1 MDGDVGGDI
10 LECSVS
16 NGRRNGGQEG
26 NLSQIVASV
35 ERFGTYRRYLA
46 GDGDRGEMSAITECF
61 SGDGCDGV
69 GDNRI
74 SAAGDKGV
82 GRGIDDGIAVFA
94 AVVMSVVGIDGHG
107 D

>member
-1 MDGDVGGDI
+1 
-10 LECSVS
+10 
-16 NGRRNGGQEG
+16 
-26 NLSQIVASV
+26 
-35 ERFGTYRRYLA
+35 
-46 GDGDRGEMSAITECF
+46 MSAITEGF

-94 AVVMSVVGIDGHG
+94 AIVMSVLGIDGHG
-107 D
+107 GQPMTAVESAGADIGDRVGDMDSSEGFATSEGIVGNGSDCVRD